1 MLLGPQTRSEIEAA
15 MPDWLLAAV
24 EAELDMEAALNLADL
39 ETGAEVTV
47 FFGSWCSDSQREL
60 ARFWKALDFGGG
72 EPGFSVRYVALDR
85 SKKEPAADLGNR
97 EILFV
102 PTFIVERDGREL
114 GQIIEHSPNGIE
126 QDLLMLLEGRSSG
139 WISARDDVPTGQSGG
154 DR

>member
-1 MLLGPQTRSEIEAA
+1 
-15 MPDWLLAAV
+15 MPDWVLASV
-24 EAELDMEAALNLADL
+24 EAEPDL
-39 ETGAEVTV
+39 ETAFSLANLETDAEVTI
-47 FFGSWCSDSQREL
+47 FFGSWCSDSRREL

-72 EPGFSVRYVALDR
+72 ESGFSVRYIALDR

-97 EILFV
+97 EILYV
-102 PTFIVERDGREL
+102 PTFVVERDGREI

-139 WISARDDVPTGQSGG
+139 WISARDDLPTGQSGD